1 MKLIFLTFLCWSA
14 TPSLTQAE
22 TRLVCYLDVTAINR
36 TGDGAFGLDKIDPFL
51 CTHLIYGFTSDMTIN
66 SDSYGSTA
74 IPYDKLFGPRVKNP
88 KLKISAS
95 VKSEDLKWDNP
106 NTTQKTINTTVDY
119 LKKYRFD
126 GLDIYWNMSS
136 SNVPVAPLFSALRN
150 AFHKNG
156 LLLSLALYT
165 ETTAEVIYF
174 MDIIAEHIDFVSVLA
189 YDLVRSTEQFWQAD
203 HPAPLYSTQSRNVD
217 SLIHYFL
224 EHDIPADK
232 INLGIPMYG
241 SSWTIPASS
250 KLEPPLSATWGPFKK
265 HTGRVGQIPY
275 FEICAN
281 IRSSGWQVFGEDD
294 NSTGPYAVSPEQM
307 GNKIWV
313 GYDDADTVTR
323 KSDYARNIRG
333 LGGVTV
339 WDLSQDD
346 FRNSCGKGAYQ
357 LTAAIS
363 RILGIPRAPSSA
375 SSVRLGLL
383 PIMFLGV
390 AWSLFYRL

>member
-1 MKLIFLTFLCWSA
+1 MKLIFVTFLWWFA
-14 TPSLTQAE
+14 TPSLSQAE

-36 TGDGAFGLDKIDPFL
+36 PGDGAFGLDKIDPFL
-51 CTHLIYGFTSDMTIN
+51 CTHLIYGFTSDMIIN
-66 SDSYGSTA
+66 SDSYGSTG
-74 IPYDKLFGPRVKNP
+74 IPHDKLLGPRVKNP
-88 KLKISAS
+88 KLKIMAS
-95 VKSEDLKWDNP
+95 VKSEDFKWDNP
-106 NTTQKTINTTVDY
+106 NSMGKKVNMTVDY

-136 SNVPVAPLFSALRN
+136 SNVPNTPFFSHLRN
-150 AFHKNG
+150 AFQENG

-165 ETTAEVIYF
+165 ETNAEVIYF
-174 MDIIAEHIDFVSVLA
+174 LEKIVQHIDFVSVLA
-189 YDLVRSTEQFWQAD
+189 YDLIRSTKQFLQAD
-203 HPAPLYSTQSRNVD
+203 HPAPLYSTRSRNVD

-224 EHDIPADK
+224 EHDMPADK
-232 INLGIPMYG
+232 INLGIPTYG
-241 SSWTIPASS
+241 GSWTIPASS
-250 KLEPPLSATWGPFKK
+250 KLEPPLSATWGPFNK

-294 NSTGPYAVSPEQM
+294 NTTGPYAVSPEQM

-313 GYDDADTVTR
+313 GYDDVDTVTR

-333 LGGVTV
+333 LGGITV

-346 FRNSCGKGAYQ
+346 FRNSCGMGAYQ

-363 RILGIPRAPSSA
+363 RTLGIPQAPSSA
-375 SSVRLGLL
+375 FSVRLGLSS
-383 PIMFLGV
+383 IMFLAV
-390 AWSLFYRL
+390 AWGLFYRL